1 MYSSLSSER
10 TIETE
15 KTFEY
20 SRPRGYCSDRWWNH
34 VLVSKEHA
42 LFRLKEEEMLGVVEA
57 VTKVC
62 RETTGHR
69 DGVQSRWNKP
79 TALCVYRNTVFVCGT
94 GNVAI
99 RMLTSAKG
107 LISLQSKTA

>member
-15 KTFEY
+15 NNFEY
-20 SRPRGYCSDRWWNH
+20 SRPRGYCSERWWNH
-34 VLVSKEHA
+34 VLVSKEHV
-42 LFRLKEEEMLGVVEA
+42 LLSLKEEEMLGGIVA

-62 RETTGHR
+62 GETTGHR

-79 TALCVYRNTVFVCGT
+79 TALCVHRNTVFVCDT
-94 GNVAI
+94 G
-99 RMLTSAKG
+99 
-107 LISLQSKTA
+107 